1 MGKNPP
7 DIILESFTRTRLPL
21 LADSLNRN
29 WLYLA
34 VIVLVAVLLHSG
46 GLDGHWRWDDP
57 QILRQ
62 ILEHGAFAS
71 FVEPGAYIQYQ
82 RGQLTPWL
90 ILSFQVDWWLFG
102 PEPFGFYLHQLF
114 AIALAAVLVFA
125 VGRQWMG
132 PELSFVA
139 AMLFLAGSPLAYISE
154 QLMTRHYIEG
164 LVFALISLYL
174 FTRCLDSPSPGRWT
188 ASVISY
194 LLAVTCKEVYVPLV
208 LLLPFLPRG
217 PVRARLRLLLPF
229 VAVAVLYVFWR
240 MYMLDN
246 LIGGYEGA
254 FAVDLPQYALAVAT
268 AFLNIPRLLFPAFFP
283 ISVLL
288 CLAVV
293 LSGVTIG
300 RAGSLR
306 LLYFAGLMLAPLA
319 PLVIVPGLVAPDRY
333 FLVPWTGLTFLIP
346 CLAAKSIAGISISK
360 PAKATAFKFLSGSL
374 VIGLM
379 CISLY
384 ESRQHLAQRIVPA
397 AAQWDAHARFLLG
410 HDSGVAYIPGPHV
423 LASFWFVT
431 RMNDIL
437 PHLKRRAELPEAILD
452 PVMLE
457 DTVRPVYVYAGDCRC
472 MEEAGGG
479 MLAQYLAQMENVRE
493 EPLQIEMSWQQ
504 GSRADE
510 PSPFRW
516 KLGPWREGEY
526 RLISRSVG
534 NLLLPP
540 EGFLPATL
548 REMQTS
554 FAAPLILK
562 YTSPE
567 GWVAYSPELSLDLT
581 PDGKSAQL
589 FWGQSDLD

>member
-7 DIILESFTRTRLPL
+7 DIIFELFSRTRLHL
-21 LADSLNRN
+21 LADSMNRN

-62 ILEHGAFAS
+62 VLEQGAFAS

-90 ILSFQVDWWLFG
+90 VLSFQLDWWLFG

-174 FTRCLDSPSPGRWT
+174 FTRCLDRPSIGRWT
-188 ASVISY
+188 VSVICY
-194 LLAVTCKEVYVPLV
+194 LLAVTCKEVYAPLL
-208 LLLPFLPRG
+208 LLLPFIPRG
-217 PVRARLRLLLPF
+217 SVSARLRLLPPF

-254 FAVDLPQYALAVAT
+254 FAVDLPRFALAVAT
-268 AFLNIPRLLFPAFFP
+268 AFLNIPRLLFPAFYP
-283 ISVLL
+283 ISILL

-293 LSGVTIG
+293 LSGVIIG
-300 RAGSLR
+300 RANVLR
-306 LLYFAGLMLAPLA
+306 LLFIAGFMLAPLA

-333 FLVPWTGLTFLIP
+333 FLVPWTGLSFLIP
-346 CLAAKSIAGISISK
+346 FLVVKSIAGISDST
-360 PAKATAFKFLSGSL
+360 PAKSTAIKIVSGSL
-374 VIGLM
+374 VVGLM
-379 CISLY
+379 SIALY

-437 PHLKRRAELPEAILD
+437 PHLKRRAELPAAVLD
-452 PVMLE
+452 PIMLA

-472 MEEAGGG
+472 MEEASGE
-479 MLAQYLAQMENVRE
+479 MLARYLAQMENVRE
-493 EPLQIEMSWQQ
+493 EPLQIELSWHRA
-504 GSRADE
+504 SREDE

-526 RLISRSVG
+526 RLISSSVG

-540 EGFLPATL
+540 EGSLPATL

-554 FAAPLILK
+554 FAAPFILK

-567 GWVAYSPELSLDLT
+567 GWVAYSPELSLDIT
-581 PDGKSAQL
+581 PDSNRAL
-589 FWGQSDLD
+589 LIE

>member
-7 DIILESFTRTRLPL
+7 DIILELFNRARLPL
-21 LADSLNRN
+21 LADSMNRN

-34 VIVLVAVLLHSG
+34 VIFLVAVLLHSG

-62 ILEHGAFAS
+62 VLEQGAFAS

-90 ILSFQVDWWLFG
+90 ILSFQLDWWLFG

-114 AIALAAVLVFA
+114 VIALAALLVFA

-132 PELSFVA
+132 PELSCVA
-139 AMLFLAGSPLAYISE
+139 AMLFLIGSPLVYISE

-174 FTRCLDSPSPGRWT
+174 FTGCLDRPSIGRWT
-188 ASVISY
+188 VSVICY
-194 LLAVTCKEVYVPLV
+194 LLAVTCKEVYVPLL
-208 LLLPFLPRG
+208 LLLPFIPRG
-217 PVRARLRLLLPF
+217 SVRARLRLLSPF

-254 FAVDLPQYALAVAT
+254 LAADLPRFALAVAT
-268 AFLNIPRLLFPAFFP
+268 AFLNVPRLLFPAFFP

-293 LSGVTIG
+293 LSGVIIG
-300 RAGSLR
+300 KASSLR

-333 FLVPWTGLTFLIP
+333 FLVPWTGLSFVIP
-346 CLAAKSIAGISISK
+346 CLVAKSIAGISVK
-360 PAKATAFKFLSGSL
+360 TPAKATAIKFLSGSL

-379 CISLY
+379 CITLY
-384 ESRQHLAQRIVPA
+384 ESRQHLAQRVEPA

-437 PHLKRRAELPEAILD
+437 PHLKRRAELPAAILD
-452 PVMLE
+452 PIMLV

-472 MEEAGGG
+472 MEEASGG

-493 EPLQIEMSWQQ
+493 EPLQIELSWQQ

-540 EGFLPATL
+540 EGFFPATL

-554 FAAPLILK
+554 FAAPFIIK

-581 PDGKSAQL
+581 PNSNRVL
-589 FWGQSDLD
+589 LIE

>member
-1 MGKNPP
+1 MGKTPP

-90 ILSFQVDWWLFG
+90 ILSFQLDWWLFG

-114 AIALAAVLVFA
+114 AIALAALLVFA

-132 PELSFVA
+132 PELSCVA

-164 LVFALISLYL
+164 LVFALIALYL
-174 FTRCLDSPSPGRWT
+174 FTRCLDKPSIWRWT
-188 ASVISY
+188 TSVISY
-194 LLAVTCKEVYVPLV
+194 LLAVTCKEAYVPLV
-208 LLLPFLPRG
+208 
-217 PVRARLRLLLPF
+217 
-229 VAVAVLYVFWR
+229 
-240 MYMLDN
+240 
-246 LIGGYEGA
+246 
-254 FAVDLPQYALAVAT
+254 
-268 AFLNIPRLLFPAFFP
+268 LLFPAFFP
-283 ISVLL
+283 VSILL

-300 RAGSLR
+300 RASSLR

-346 CLAAKSIAGISISK
+346 CLAAKSIAGISIST
-360 PAKATAFKFLSGSL
+360 PSKATAIKFLSGSL

-379 CISLY
+379 CITFY
-384 ESRQHLAQRIVPA
+384 ESRKHLAQRLVPA
-397 AAQWDAHARFLLG
+397 AALRRRVFSHC
-410 HDSGVAYIPGPHV
+410 
-423 LASFWFVT
+423 LAPT
-431 RMNDIL
+431 
-437 PHLKRRAELPEAILD
+437 RRATI
-452 PVMLE
+452 
-457 DTVRPVYVYAGDCRC
+457 
-472 MEEAGGG
+472 
-479 MLAQYLAQMENVRE
+479 AQRQ
-493 EPLQIEMSWQQ
+493 
-504 GSRADE
+504 
-510 PSPFRW
+510 
-516 KLGPWREGEY
+516 
-526 RLISRSVG
+526 RLI
-534 NLLLPP
+534 
-540 EGFLPATL
+540 L
-548 REMQTS
+548 R
-554 FAAPLILK
+554 
-562 YTSPE
+562 
-567 GWVAYSPELSLDLT
+567 
-581 PDGKSAQL
+581 
-589 FWGQSDLD
+589 QSG

>member
-1 MGKNPP
+1 MGKNPLNVFP
-7 DIILESFTRTRLPL
+7 ELFNRTQKSL
-21 LADSLNRN
+21 LADNPNRN

-34 VIVLVAVLLHSG
+34 AIVLVAVLLHGG

-139 AMLFLAGSPLAYISE
+139 AMLFLAGPPLAYISE

-174 FTRCLDSPSPGRWT
+174 FTGCLDRPSIRRWT
-188 ASVISY
+188 VSVIGY
-194 LLAVTCKEVYVPLV
+194 LLAVTCKEVYVPFV
-208 LLLPFLPRG
+208 LLLPFIPRG
-217 PVRARLRLLLPF
+217 PVRARLRLLPPF
-229 VAVAVLYVFWR
+229 FAVAVFYVFWR
-240 MYMLDN
+240 MFMLDN

-254 FAVDLPQYALAVAT
+254 FAVDLPQYALAVAM
-268 AFLNIPRLLFPAFFP
+268 AFLNIPGLLFPAFFP
-283 ISVLL
+283 VAILL
-288 CLAVV
+288 CLAAV
-293 LSGVTIG
+293 LSGVIIG
-300 RAGSLR
+300 KASSLR
-306 LLYFAGLMLAPLA
+306 LLYFAGLMFAPLA

-333 FLVPWTGLTFLIP
+333 FLAPWTGLSFLIP
-346 CLAAKSIAGISISK
+346 CLAAKSIAGIDST
-360 PAKATAFKFLSGSL
+360 PAKATAIRFLSGSL

-379 CISLY
+379 CITLY
-384 ESRQHLAQRIVPA
+384 ESRQHLNQRVVPA

-431 RMNDIL
+431 RINDIL
-437 PHLKRRAELPEAILD
+437 PHLKRRAELPAAILD

-457 DTVRPVYVYAGDCRC
+457 DTVRPVYVYGGDCRC
-472 MEEAGGG
+472 MEEAGQET
-479 MLAQYLAQMENVRE
+479 LARYLAQIENVRE

-504 GSRADE
+504 GSRADV

-540 EGFLPATL
+540 EGFLPSTL

-554 FAAPLILK
+554 FAAPLIVK

-567 GWVAYSPELSLDLT
+567 GWSAYSPELSLDLT
-581 PDGKSAQL
+581 PDGRSAEL
-589 FWGQSDLD
+589 FWGVPRPD